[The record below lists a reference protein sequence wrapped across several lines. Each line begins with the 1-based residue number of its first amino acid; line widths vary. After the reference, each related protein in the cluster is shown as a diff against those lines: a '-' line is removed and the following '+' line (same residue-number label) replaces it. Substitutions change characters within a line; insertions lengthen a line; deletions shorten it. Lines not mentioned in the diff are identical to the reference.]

1 MKKIIFTMFA
11 LVVANAAMAFNPFG
25 HQTIA
30 ALADKYLSDKAKS
43 EVKAILGTGM
53 VEESVW
59 LNTLRKSAP
68 ETKSW

>member
-1 MKKIIFTMFA
+1 MFA

-30 ALADKYLSDKAKS
+30 ALAEKYLSDKAKS

-53 VEESVW
+53 VE
-59 LNTLRKSAP
+59 
-68 ETKSW
+68 